1 MKGSLMSAIHHL
13 RAADEYLQDFIRES
27 MKRAGYNRGVQKFGD
42 YSKRLNW
49 ILLDMKTYPHFNDE
63 IREGLKQEMS
73 SDAFAYVAIAEKCS
87 LLSPQQREL
96 MDEALDS
103 ILKGE
108 KINIEFRPEQELA

>member
-27 MKRAGYNRGVQKFGD
+27 VKRAGVTRGVQKFGD
-42 YSKRLNW
+42 YSKRVNW
-49 ILLDMKTYPHFNDE
+49 ILLDMKTYPHFSDE
-63 IREGLKQEMS
+63 IREGLRHEMS
-73 SDAFAYVAIAEKCS
+73 SDAFSYVAIAEKCS

-103 ILKGE
+103 ILNGE
-108 KINIEFRPEQELA
+108 KIQIEFRPEEVTA